1 MAPRRKAAGRPA
13 PEERLPIASLVK
25 SLRVLE
31 ALARSGG
38 SASLLSLIQE
48 TALERTTVQRIVRT
62 LVAAGYAHRTGR
74 GEYAISPRAYVLGS
88 MLTSGNQLAQSA
100 RPFLSRLQQ
109 ATNEAVHMA
118 VLDGTD
124 VLCITHIAADK
135 LLVFNFPIGARLPA
149 YASSLGRAIL
159 AFGEPER
166 AADVFQRTERA
177 QRTPYTITSVRT
189 LMAELGRVRGQGY
202 AFVSS
207 EVEVGVCAIAAP
219 VLDSHGD
226 ALAAINVVVPALVV
240 DEEDARARLVPPL
253 LQAAEALSR
262 ELGWSSGADLDRD
275 GASAPVRRASRLT
288 ID

>member
-1 MAPRRKAAGRPA
+1 MRLGDAIGMPPRGKAAARPA
-13 PEERLPIASLVK
+13 PEERLPIASLAK
-25 SLRVLE
+25 SLLVLE
-31 ALARSGG
+31 ALARSRG

-88 MLTSGNQLAQSA
+88 MLTSGNHLAQSA
-100 RPFLSRLQQ
+100 RPVLTRLQQ

-124 VLCITHIAADK
+124 VLCIEHLAADK

-149 YASSLGRAIL
+149 YASGLGRAIL
-159 AFGEPER
+159 AFGQPER
-166 AADVFQRTERA
+166 AAGVLKRSERA
-177 QRTPYTITSVRT
+177 RRTPRTITSVRA
-189 LMAELGRVRGQGY
+189 LMAELERVREHGY
-202 AFVSS
+202 ALVSS
-207 EVEVGVCAIAAP
+207 EVEMGVCAVAAP

-240 DEEDARARLVPPL
+240 DEQEARARLVPPL
-253 LQAAEALSR
+253 LLAAQALSR
-262 ELGWSSGADLDRD
+262 ELG
-275 GASAPVRRASRLT
+275 
-288 ID
+288 